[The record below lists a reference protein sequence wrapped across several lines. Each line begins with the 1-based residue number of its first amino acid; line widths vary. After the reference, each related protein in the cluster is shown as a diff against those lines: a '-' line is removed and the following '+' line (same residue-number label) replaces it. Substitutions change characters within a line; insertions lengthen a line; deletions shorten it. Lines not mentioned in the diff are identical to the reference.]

1 MDRTIWDIMD
11 IMEPEWICVQIG
23 ICPEVHT
30 AETKAEPASIVI
42 NTVQKW
48 EMPIMYEYSRYCVDI
63 FYEIK
68 KNEACT
74 S

>member
-1 MDRTIWDIMD
+1 MNRTIRDIMD
-11 IMEPEWICVQIG
+11 IMEPEWICVKIG

-48 EMPIMYEYSRYCVDI
+48 EMPIMYV
-63 FYEIK
+63 
-68 KNEACT
+68 
-74 S
+74 